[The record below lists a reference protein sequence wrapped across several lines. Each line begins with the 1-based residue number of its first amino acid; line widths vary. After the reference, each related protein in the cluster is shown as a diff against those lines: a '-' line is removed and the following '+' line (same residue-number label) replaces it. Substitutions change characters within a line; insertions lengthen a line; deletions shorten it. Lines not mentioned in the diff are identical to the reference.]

1 MSSIIPIFENTS
13 LSQFEKMKIL
23 AHFTVFF
30 SLTSLFSQHTA
41 YTISFEN
48 AVHHE
53 ATIEAVFTDISQ
65 DTLAVRMSRTS
76 PGRYALH
83 EFAKNV
89 YDVKVE
95 NGSGEKLNYTRP
107 NPHQWNITNHDGTVK
122 ISYTLF
128 ADRADG
134 TYSQIDESHAHLN
147 TPATFLYAP
156 SYKDTPSQLQVKVRK
171 DLEWKVATQLKKVND
186 STFTAPNLQ
195 YFMDSPIEISNYMLR
210 AFKVPA
216 EGKEYTIK
224 LALHHNGTQEDA
236 DTYFE
241 KIKKIVP
248 EQKEVFGSYPDF
260 DYNEYTFIACY
271 ISQASGDGME
281 HRNSTILTN
290 SRSLADGG
298 MEKNIGTVSHEFF
311 HAWNVERIRPKSLE
325 PFNFEEANMSGELWF
340 AEGFTSYYTNLILCR
355 AGLMSTKDYVEG
367 LSKSYNYVWNSPG
380 RDFFSPIEMSFQ
392 APFVDA
398 AKSVDPVNR
407 GNTFISY
414 YSYGSMLGLALD
426 LSLRTMDPALNLDDY
441 MKLVWNSYGKSQTPY
456 TVKNLKDALAS
467 YTGKAFASHFF
478 NDFIYD
484 SKRPDYKTLFEKVGI
499 KLENEDLPYSGLTV
513 KFNKEQAKLS
523 DYVIKNSPAYRA
535 GLEKGDVIRTIDN
548 DTIRNKKELD
558 NILTPYKT
566 GDSIRINYE
575 RLGKKK
581 QTTLHLEQNPV
592 TAIILD
598 EQANK
603 EALKKRND
611 WLKNE

>member
-13 LSQFEKMKIL
+13 LSQFEKIKIL

-53 ATIEAVFTDISQ
+53 ATIEAVFTNISQ

-95 NGSGEKLNYTRP
+95 NGSGEKLHYTRP

-147 TPATFLYAP
+147 IPATFLYAP

-224 LALHHNGTQEDA
+224 LALHQNGTQEEA

-260 DYNEYTFIACY
+260 DYNEYTFLACY
-271 ISQASGDGME
+271 IPQASGDGME

-325 PFNFEEANMSGELWF
+325 PFDFEEANMSGELWF

-355 AGLMSTKDYVEG
+355 AGLISTKDYVEG
-367 LSKSYNYVWNSPG
+367 LSRSYNYVWNSPG

-426 LSLRTMDPALNLDDY
+426 LSLRTMDQALNLDDY

-456 TVKNLKDALAS
+456 TAENLKDALTS
-467 YTGKAFASHFF
+467 YAGKAFASRFF

-484 SKRPDYKTLFEKVGI
+484 SKRPDYKTLIEKVGI
-499 KLENEDLPYSGLTV
+499 KLVNEDLPYSGLTV

-535 GLEKGDVIRTIDN
+535 GLEKGDVIRAIDN

-558 NILTPYKT
+558 NILTAYKT

-592 TAIILD
+592 TTIILD